1 LTLVLEIPAIR
12 GQVKSFMLLKGT
24 IRIDRRTKNLVKRL
38 RRGEIAVIDHRDL
51 DSVAATSLVESGVR
65 AVVNASEFISGRYPN
80 RGPAILARAGVVL
93 IDHVGAEAMTAL
105 HEGDTAEI
113 DITTAEVRC
122 DGTRLRGTLLTP
134 ELIDQKLAET
144 KENVRE
150 ELRKFVQNTLNY
162 VAQEEHVLIE
172 SLELPDLRTP
182 LAGRHALVV
191 VRGEGYR
198 EDLRAI
204 RGYVEE
210 MRPVIIA
217 VDGGADAVLE
227 ERVGWFGLQRIK
239 PDIILG
245 DMDSV
250 SDAALKCGA
259 ELIVHAYA
267 DGRAPGLER
276 LERLGLPAKVI
287 KATGTSEDV
296 ALLLAH
302 EKGAELIVGVGT
314 HSSLE
319 DFLDKGRRGFASTFL
334 TRLKVGTRLIDAKG
348 VSKLYGQGM
357 RPLYLLLLLC
367 AGLISTV
374 IVLMSSPQARH
385 LIKIWGTQ
393 LELCVR
399 SLRGL

>member
-1 LTLVLEIPAIR
+1 MSSIV
-12 GQVKSFMLLKGT
+12 KGT

-51 DSVAATSLVESGVR
+51 DSVAAMSLVESGVS

-80 RGPAILARAGVVL
+80 RGPTILARAGIVL
-93 IDHVGAEAMTAL
+93 IDNVGAEAMMAL
-105 HEGDTAEI
+105 HEGETAEI
-113 DITTAEVRC
+113 DAGTAEVRC
-122 DGTRLRGTLLTP
+122 NGTSLRGTLLTP
-134 ELIDQKLAET
+134 ELIERKLADA
-144 KENVRE
+144 KENERL
-150 ELRKFVQNTLNY
+150 ELRQFVQNTMSY
-162 VAQEEHVLIE
+162 VTQEEHVLIE
-172 SLELPDLRTP
+172 ALELPELSTKF
-182 LAGRHALVV
+182 AGRHALVV

-198 EDLRAI
+198 EDLHAI
-204 RGYVEE
+204 RGYIEE

-227 ERVGWFGLQRIK
+227 QRVGWFGVQRLK

-259 ELIVHAYA
+259 ELIVHAYT
-267 DGRAPGLER
+267 DGRAPGLEQ

-302 EKGAELIVGVGT
+302 EKGAELIVGVGM
-314 HSSLE
+314 HSNLV
-319 DFLDKGRRGFASTFL
+319 DFLDKGRRGMASTFL
-334 TRLKVGTRLIDAKG
+334 TRLKVGTHLIDAKG
-348 VSKLYGQGM
+348 VSKLYGQGV

-374 IVLMSSPQARH
+374 IVLISSPQARH

-393 LELCVR
+393 LELFVR

>member
-1 LTLVLEIPAIR
+1 MSSALR
-12 GQVKSFMLLKGT
+12 GT

-51 DSVAATSLVESGVR
+51 DSVAATSLVESGVQ

-93 IDHVGAEAMTAL
+93 IDNVGAEAMTAL
-105 HEGDTAEI
+105 REGDTAEI
-113 DITTAEVRC
+113 DATTAEVRC
-122 DGTRLRGTLLTP
+122 NGTSLRGTLLTP
-134 ELIDQKLAET
+134 ELIDQKLADT
-144 KENVRE
+144 KENVRD

-162 VAQEEHVLIE
+162 VGQEEHVLIE
-172 SLELPDLRTP
+172 SLELPDLRTK

-198 EDLRAI
+198 EDLRVI
-204 RGYVEE
+204 RAYIEE
-210 MRPVIIA
+210 VRPTIIA

-227 ERVGWFGLQRIK
+227 QRVGWFGLQRIK

-259 ELIVHAYA
+259 ELIVHAYT

-296 ALLLAH
+296 AMLLAH

-334 TRLKVGTRLIDAKG
+334 TRLKVGTHLIDAKG
-348 VSKLYGQGM
+348 VSKLYGQGV

-374 IVLMSSPQARH
+374 IVLMSSPQTRH
-385 LIKIWGTQ
+385 IVKIWGTQ
-393 LELCVR
+393 LELFVR

>member
-1 LTLVLEIPAIR
+1 MSSTLR
-12 GQVKSFMLLKGT
+12 GT

-51 DSVAATSLVESGVR
+51 DSVAATSLVESGVS

-80 RGPAILARAGVVL
+80 RGPTILARAGIVL
-93 IDHVGAEAMTAL
+93 IDNVGTEVMTAL

-113 DITTAEVRC
+113 DAGTAEVRC
-122 DGTRLRGTLLTP
+122 NGTSLRGTLLTP
-134 ELIDQKLAET
+134 ELIDQKLADT
-144 KENVRE
+144 KENVRN

-162 VAQEEHVLIE
+162 VGQEEHVLIE
-172 SLELPDLRTP
+172 SLELPELSTK
-182 LAGRHALVV
+182 LAGRHALIV

-198 EDLRAI
+198 EDLHAI
-204 RGYVEE
+204 RGYIEE

-217 VDGGADAVLE
+217 VDGGADTVLE
-227 ERVGWFGLQRIK
+227 QRVGWFGLQRIK
-239 PDIILG
+239 PNIILG

-259 ELIVHAYA
+259 ELIVHAYT

-276 LERLGLPAKVI
+276 LERLGLPAKVV

-296 ALLLAH
+296 AMLLAH

-314 HSSLE
+314 HSNLV
-319 DFLDKGRRGFASTFL
+319 DFLDKGRRGMASTFL
-334 TRLKVGTRLIDAKG
+334 TRLKVSTHLIDAKG
-348 VSKLYGQGM
+348 VSKLYGRGL
-357 RPLYLLLLLC
+357 RPVYLLLLLC
-367 AGLISTV
+367 SALFCALV
-374 IVLMSSPQARH
+374 VMSKSPQTRDFVN
-385 LIKIWGTQ
+385 IWGTQ
-393 LELCVR
+393 LKLFLR